1 MHWSR
6 RRRQRREQQQEHL
19 LLQVQRLLQVETLA
33 LVDHQATLHRL
44 LEQQLRRLLLE
55 ALSPVAAAM
64 QRQDSQ
70 ALDRH
75 RELLELLRLQQEIQ
89 LEILDSQQLPLR
101 EVIFQ
106 ELGPSMQ
113 R

>member
-6 RRRQRREQQQEHL
+6 RRRQRKALQQELL
-19 LLQVQRLLQVETLA
+19 LLQVQRLLQVETAA

-55 ALSPVAAAM
+55 ALTPVAAAM

-70 ALDRH
+70 VLDRH

-89 LEILDSQQLPLR
+89 LEILDSQQPPLR
-101 EVIFQ
+101 EAIFQ
-106 ELGPSMQ
+106 ELGQST
-113 R
+113 RR